1 MTKKQL
7 MRQKQNRDYYKRA
20 KQRGLTIGTFLMPK
34 ELMPDVHNYIKQRME
49 EMPTTNNNN

>member
-34 ELMPDVHNYIKQRME
+34 ELMPDVHAYIKQRMG